1 MNLSVTGSAAAAKR
15 FMSDENGLAAMEYGI
30 LAGLVAVVIIGAVT
44 TLGSNLK
51 TVFTTVG
58 TALSTATAKMVAN

>member
-1 MNLSVTGSAAAAKR
+1 MNISIAGSAAATRR
-15 FMSDENGLAAMEYGI
+15 FVDDESGLAAMEYGI

-58 TALSTATAKMVAN
+58 TALSAATAKMKAN

>member
-1 MNLSVTGSAAAAKR
+1 MKNLITRTAAATKR
-15 FMSDENGLAAMEYGI
+15 FTNDENGLAAMEYGI

-51 TVFTTVG
+51 TVFTTISG
-58 TALSTATAKMVAN
+58 ALSTATASMKAS